1 MRNCI
6 GVDISKRTFD
16 VFILEKDKAFL
27 MNNDSEGINQC
38 VKLCHQI
45 QPELVVMEATGGYEM
60 PLASHLQGEG
70 FGVAIVNPRRIR
82 DFARTLGQM
91 AKTDKI
97 DARIIARF
105 AATLEPMPHELISD
119 NSRKLKS
126 LNLT

>member
-1 MRNCI
+1 MKNCI
-6 GVDISKRTFD
+6 GIDISKRAFD

-60 PLASHLQGEG
+60 PLASHLQAEG

-82 DFARTLGQM
+82 DFAR
-91 AKTDKI
+91 AWDKWQKQI
-97 DARIIARF
+97 KSMHR
-105 AATLEPMPHELISD
+105 LLP
-119 NSRKLKS
+119 NSLPP
-126 LNLT
+126 